1 MNINKLIVENTSSS
15 SKRWQLLTETLLI
28 YFILSASFS
37 YSQALSGKALLKMD
51 SLFKAIDKKNN
62 ETIGKQFPEFSVF
75 NNKEECSNS
84 KLKGKVVFINF
95 WFSKCAPCIAEFDQ
109 LNKLFEKYKENK
121 KFELISFT
129 FESPAEINLMKKKYN
144 IKYQVFS
151 ITGSE
156 CNRLNFNNSFPTNII
171 VDSLGSVKF
180 IHSGGQLDKSE
191 IKKYFTTTIYPLIS
205 KEL

>member
-1 MNINKLIVENTSSS
+1 MK
-15 SKRWQLLTETLLI
+15 QTLLI
-28 YFILSASFS
+28 YFILSVTYS
-37 YSQALSGKALLKMD
+37 YSQTPSGRTPLNRD
-51 SLFKAIDKKNN
+51 SLFAALEKKNN

-75 NNKEECSNS
+75 KNKEEYSNS

-95 WFSKCAPCIAEFDQ
+95 WFSTCPPCIAEFDQ
-109 LNKLFEKYKENK
+109 LNKLFEKYKETKN
-121 KFELISFT
+121 FEFISFT
-129 FESPAEINLMKKKYN
+129 FESPEEIDLMKKKYD

-151 ITGSE
+151 ITRPE
-156 CNRLNFNNSFPTNII
+156 CYRLNFNNGFPTSVI

-180 IHSGGQLDKSE
+180 IHTGGQLDKSE